1 MNHPISIHTADQTLI
16 ATAMS
21 LASELGFTFSS
32 QPLQDDAPWLE
43 LTQAGLQ
50 LHTPWFPNS
59 RPLTIDFLQG
69 ESHHRLQYG
78 GGKGQMIARAIG
90 IKPHITPRVLDLTA
104 GLGKDGMLLATLGCD
119 ITLVER
125 SPILFALLRDGIHR
139 ATCHPNYH
147 NLKITLQLANGK
159 DALKSLT
166 DKTFPNVIYY
176 DPMFPHSNK
185 SALVKKDMRILRQ
198 LVGNDDDSAELLAL
212 SRQCATQRVVVKRPQ
227 HAPFIDDQTPS
238 FQYKGKRNRFDIYL
252 TNH

>member
-1 MNHPISIHTADQTLI
+1 MNYPINIHTADQTLI
-16 ATAMS
+16 ATARA

-59 RPLTIDFLQG
+59 QPLTIDFLQG

-90 IKPHITPRVLDLTA
+90 IKPHIKPRVLDLTA

-147 NLKITLQLANGK
+147 NLKITLQLAN
-159 DALKSLT
+159 S
-166 DKTFPNVIYY
+166 
-176 DPMFPHSNK
+176 
-185 SALVKKDMRILRQ
+185 
-198 LVGNDDDSAELLAL
+198 
-212 SRQCATQRVVVKRPQ
+212 
-227 HAPFIDDQTPS
+227 
-238 FQYKGKRNRFDIYL
+238 
-252 TNH
+252 